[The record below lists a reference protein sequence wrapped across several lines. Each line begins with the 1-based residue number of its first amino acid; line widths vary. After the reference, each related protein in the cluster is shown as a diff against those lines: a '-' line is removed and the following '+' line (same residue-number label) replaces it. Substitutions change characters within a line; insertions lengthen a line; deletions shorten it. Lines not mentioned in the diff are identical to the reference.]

1 MVELQVR
8 QVPREHPRVRT
19 QIPVVIEVAHA
30 WESQAGR
37 AVPGTLF
44 NVSRGGGGIRA
55 AWVVPPRTLL
65 TISVPAAPSPL
76 RLTAEVVWTSAT
88 PGAERDGPVY
98 GIRWTE
104 FLSRRSFE
112 TMAPAEC
119 PGPEQAE
126 DTAR

>member
-1 MVELQVR
+1 MAELQVR
-8 QVPREHPRVRT
+8 QVPREHLRVST

-44 NVSRGGGGIRA
+44 NMSREGAGIRA

-65 TISVPAAPSPL
+65 RVSVPAAPTPL

-98 GIRWTE
+98 GVRWTE

-112 TMAPAEC
+112 TMVPAEF
-119 PGPEQAE
+119 PGPGQAE